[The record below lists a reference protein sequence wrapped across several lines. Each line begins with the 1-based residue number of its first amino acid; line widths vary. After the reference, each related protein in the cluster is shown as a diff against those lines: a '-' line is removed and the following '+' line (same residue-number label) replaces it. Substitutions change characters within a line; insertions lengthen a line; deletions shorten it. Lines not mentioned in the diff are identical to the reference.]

1 MLGARGRGRL
11 FRCGTH
17 DCGGAMAWRFDAIDA
32 MPSPS
37 RCLLD
42 GVESRNTLG
51 SMSPQVFA
59 DESRWRLAAT
69 DDVALQIRP
78 QTDAAETKRYY
89 RSCGRLVA
97 KALFDGQVRA
107 SVL

>member
-1 MLGARGRGRL
+1 MKCRRSAVAETALTIASSRPARD
-11 FRCGTH
+11 FRKT
-17 DCGGAMAWRFDAIDA
+17 WRFELSGERGMDAG
-32 MPSPS
+32 
-37 RCLLD
+37 
-42 GVESRNTLG
+42 GVARECWAHVAEG
-51 SMSPQVFA
+51 VFA

-107 SVL
+107 SEL

>member
-1 MLGARGRGRL
+1 
-11 FRCGTH
+11 
-17 DCGGAMAWRFDAIDA
+17 MAWRFDAIDA
-32 MPSPS
+32 VPSPS
-37 RCLLD
+37 PCLLD
-42 GVESRNTLG
+42 GVEVHEGLTSA
-51 SMSPQVFA
+51 QVFA
-59 DESRWRLAAT
+59 DERRWRLAAT

-78 QTDAAETKRYY
+78 QTDAADTKRYY

>member
-1 MLGARGRGRL
+1 M
-11 FRCGTH
+11 
-17 DCGGAMAWRFDAIDA
+17 WRFDAIDA
-32 MPSPS
+32 THRSPS
-37 RCLLD
+37 
-42 GVESRNTLG
+42 T
-51 SMSPQVFA
+51 QVFA

-78 QTDAAETKRYY
+78 QTDASETKRYY

-107 SVL
+107 SVS

>member
-1 MLGARGRGRL
+1 
-11 FRCGTH
+11 
-17 DCGGAMAWRFDAIDA
+17 MAWRFDAIDA

-37 RCLLD
+37 PCLLD

-51 SMSPQVFA
+51 STSAQVFA

-78 QTDAAETKRYY
+78 QTDAAEAKRYY

-97 KALFDGQVRA
+97 KALFDGQVLPQCRLA
-107 SVL
+107 RPLLKHILALPVTFDDLE

>member
-1 MLGARGRGRL
+1 MHPTHRL
-11 FRCGTH
+11 ISTQVAEG
-17 DCGGAMAWRFDAIDA
+17 
-32 MPSPS
+32 
-37 RCLLD
+37 
-42 GVESRNTLG
+42 
-51 SMSPQVFA
+51 VFA

-78 QTDAAETKRYY
+78 QTDAADTKRYY

-107 SVL
+107 SVS